1 MSKKA
6 VIIGTGALAL
16 GFLGERL
23 ALDYEITFADKNIK
37 TPLLKELQNQQQ
49 YILNICHLD
58 GIESVSIQGRFN
70 VFNLD
75 QEKEK
80 NDFYKVITEADIIFT
95 TVGNQNLPIVISQIA
110 PILNEQMRGNCIL
123 LCENGRNLAQ
133 TYQKFFKASKVVDT
147 VMSRMC
153 RFTTQEESG
162 YGYKP
167 LWKNL
172 PDRLVVEAYDY
183 LPLNFAAC
191 SSEQFSPVFTLIE
204 PDIFSTWE
212 DIKFFAHNGT
222 HAFIAY
228 HAFLDGIKYF
238 SDVDHKL
245 KEKAEKMLFNEIIPA
260 LHRAHP
266 DFPLRDLKDYGE
278 NLLERIYNPFFHD
291 SIDRGIRG
299 ILEKLKPSERLVN
312 GLRFIHHQGIK
323 PVHFASAILAGYKI
337 ISKLE
342 LLPET
347 IKDFLINHCGI
358 IEEELI
364 QLIMGN
370 PEI

>member
-1 MSKKA
+1 MIKRV

-23 ALDYEITFADKNIK
+23 APGYEITFIDKNIK
-37 TPLLKELQNQQQ
+37 ASFLEELQNQQQ
-49 YILNICHLD
+49 YNLNICYRD
-58 GIESVSIQGRFN
+58 GIESVSVQGRFN
-70 VFNLD
+70 VINLD
-75 QEKEK
+75 QDKEK
-80 NDFYKVITEADIIFT
+80 NNFYKVLTEADLIFT
-95 TVGNQNLPIVISQIA
+95 TVGNQNLPIVISQIV
-110 PILNEQMRGNCIL
+110 PILNAQPRENHIL

-133 TYQKFFKASKVVDT
+133 TYQKYFKASKVVDT

-153 RFTTQEESG
+153 RFASHGESG
-162 YGYKP
+162 YMP
-167 LWKNL
+167 LWKDL
-172 PDRLVVEAYDY
+172 PDRLVVESYDF
-183 LPLNFAAC
+183 LQLNEAVC
-191 SSEQFSPVFTLIE
+191 LTNQFSPVFTLVE
-204 PDIFSTWE
+204 PEIFATWE
-212 DIKFFAHNGT
+212 DIKFFAHNGA

-238 SDVDHKL
+238 SDVDQIL
-245 KEKAEKMLFNEIIPA
+245 KEKAEKMMFNETIPA

-266 DFPLRDLKDYGE
+266 HFPHRELRDYGE

-291 SIDRGIRG
+291 SIERGIRG
-299 ILEKLKPSERLVN
+299 ILEKLKPNERLVS

-337 ISKLE
+337 VSKLE

-347 IKDFLINHCGI
+347 IKDFLINHCAI
-358 IEEELI
+358 IEEELT